1 MENEVRIT
9 FLYIYFILFTMQRKC
24 WVLRFNFVWMT
35 RRHLLNYL
43 KPNEVTKVLF
53 HTRNLCKAADKIMAA
68 TARWKTQG
76 RSPGVRGARSR
87 GMDNVAT
94 ATCEP
99 SKNGDVKRFETQTGD
114 IRSPL
119 TGPHSCATFVVK
131 VIPQYCIVH
140 PYCARFLRH

>member
-1 MENEVRIT
+1 MST
-9 FLYIYFILFTMQRKC
+9 FP
-24 WVLRFNFVWMT
+24 

-53 HTRNLCKAADKIMAA
+53 HTRNLCKAAGKMMAA
-68 TARWKTQG
+68 SARWKTQG

-87 GMDNVAT
+87 GMENMALNEITT

-99 SKNGDVKRFETQTGD
+99 SEKGDVKRFETQTED

-119 TGPHSCATFVVK
+119 TGPHSCATFVVN
-131 VIPQYCIVH
+131 
-140 PYCARFLRH
+140 LRKEV